1 MSETRVPEEA
11 PIRTDKPEVPE
22 PEESQDDDYEGPDP
36 EADPKGDG
44 ADEDQGPKPQ
54 EKLSSVSPG
63 ARRARCQ
70 HEGLRLTR
78 ISSSAASSVEAPGRS
93 SA

>member
-44 ADEDQGPKPQ
+44 ADEDQG
-54 EKLSSVSPG
+54 
-63 ARRARCQ
+63 
-70 HEGLRLTR
+70 T
-78 ISSSAASSVEAPGRS
+78 
-93 SA
+93 